1 MTATPTDAS
10 VHGRDATA
18 LALILV
24 LLLVPGRIL
33 RAVETSKE
41 PAPGITEEVNP
52 ADKPVHRFL
61 RVEISPDAGFVAS
74 VEGDSPIGG
83 YYPPLRELLIRRVR
97 DASTVKV
104 ALPCGHVPQ
113 CWPDSPVWTPDGKH
127 VTFALRTPGSH
138 ARSLYTV
145 ASDGSSP
152 KKLLDF
158 NGTINDLRYS
168 ADGRLAVLATADAN
182 KETGATEAGAP
193 VSGDLDAA
201 PAEQR
206 IAIV

>member
-1 MTATPTDAS
+1 MTARPTDAS
-10 VHGRDATA
+10 VHGRDAAA

-24 LLLVPGRIL
+24 LLLAPGRIL
-33 RAVETSKE
+33 HAIEPSRE
-41 PAPGITEEVNP
+41 PAP

-97 DASTVKV
+97 DGSIVRV

-145 ASDGSSP
+145 ASDGSSL
-152 KKLLDF
+152 KKLL
-158 NGTINDLRYS
+158 
-168 ADGRLAVLATADAN
+168 
-182 KETGATEAGAP
+182 E
-193 VSGDLDAA
+193 
-201 PAEQR
+201 
-206 IAIV
+206 